1 MNMDERV
8 KRAKAC
14 RGWTGFDELKWLGL
28 QAAGKRLVIELGSW
42 CGGSGV
48 MTSLAEKLI
57 CVDVWDDCT
66 DGKPGDAVKSGV
78 SPFKEWSKN
87 LRPEIKSGR
96 VEARKC
102 NLYDAAQISK
112 LVQEFEGNA
121 DMVFI
126 DAAHDRDSV
135 ATDIRTARR
144 LLKPGGLLCGHD
156 YQFEGVNEAVNA
168 LVPKHEN
175 PVKSIW
181 VQA

>member
-1 MNMDERV
+1 MNDKQSR
-8 KRAKAC
+8 KQRAQQVH
-14 RGWTGFDELKWLGL
+14 GWMGGGELDWLYEN
-28 QAAGKRLVIELGSW
+28 AVGKRLVIELGSW
-42 CGGSGV
+42 CGKSSI
-48 MTSLAEKLI
+48 MLAVADELI
-57 CVDVWDDCT
+57 CVDTWQG
-66 DGKPGDAVKSGV
+66 DGSDKHNEAIGSGLN
-78 SPFKEWSKN
+78 PRKEWERN
-87 LRPEIKSGR
+87 LKPEIDAGKVAPYVCDLYSG
-96 VEARKC
+96 EDI
-102 NLYDAAQISK
+102 L
-112 LVQEFEGNA
+112 FELLEGCA